1 MSSQT
6 LSQTQVDQLRQMFLE
21 HGSEPVFLELCEIVK
36 ENGNPKK
43 QPKKQTKKQQKENK
57 KLERAAKAEGWA
69 VKIKTKHDI
78 DIAEPTEYTLTALKA
93 IYRTG
98 EMQEKRKK
106 WTPSNWMRFLNH
118 KKAENKA
125 AGFPIPQKK
134 MFEAASQKWGLLSD
148 EQKAAWKDVEIQ
160 KPAKDTVEPA
170 AEIQKPEETTEETD
184 EKQVEAPKEAKK
196 APKKATKSPK
206 KATKAPK
213 KAKKANKAPKM
224 TKKQL
229 TSHLTET
236 HGWDAK
242 LLSKFIVSELTQAME
257 TGELPTEAMEKRKSK
272 KKTEKKTEKKT
283 KSTVSEEKVA
293 VNEVVSTTEQ
303 EAEPNTI
310 PGMFVMSDSDTDET
324 W

>member
-6 LSQTQVDQLRQMFLE
+6 LSQIQLDQLRQMFLE
-21 HGSEPVFLELCEIVK
+21 HGSEPVFLGLCEIVK
-36 ENGNPKK
+36 ENGNPKELKK
-43 QPKKQTKKQQKENK
+43 QPKKQTKKQIKENK
-57 KLERAAKAEGWA
+57 KLEQAAKAEEWA

-78 DIAEPTEYTLTALKA
+78 DIAEPTEYTLTALKK
-93 IYRTG
+93 IHRTG

-106 WTPSNWMRFLNH
+106 KTLSPFMRFLA
-118 KKAENKA
+118 KERADNKA
-125 AGFPIPQKK
+125 ASDPIPSKEITK
-134 MFEAASQKWGLLSD
+134 LAGQKWKLLSD
-148 EQKAAWKDVEIQ
+148 EQKAAWKV
-160 KPAKDTVEPA
+160 
-170 AEIQKPEETTEETD
+170 AEIQKPEEATVEPTVEIQKPEEDAKETV
-184 EKQVEAPKEAKK
+184 EELVEAPKKAKK
-196 APKKATKSPK
+196 APKKAK
-206 KATKAPK
+206 
-213 KAKKANKAPKM
+213 KAPKM

-229 TSHLTET
+229 TSHLIET

-310 PGMFVMSDSDTDET
+310 PGMFEMSDSDTDSDSEGEGEE
-324 W
+324 